1 MDARGGRRDVASI
14 FVFLGRYSGLMSQRR
29 ARKERKDLEPSGRAR
44 SLIVSAEKMLAVD
57 FSDVPS
63 SRTRQVIV
71 GWMRHAFEQS
81 RVIAQLHVAG
91 IEHAAAPNWRSYVET
106 AVRLQWLESVDIEDR
121 AGAVDAMIDHDK
133 ERVVGEVKSLRALGH
148 ESEAHVEEMDSLIL
162 EVTQNG
168 DIKNEAR
175 KLFPA
180 IQASRLP
187 SAGLFRA
194 WRQETQY
201 SHATA
206 ILGGAYAPSKDDRL
220 GFGTPPLADPD
231 LELHGMVQILVVMS
245 AAALLEDEGVAR
257 SKTSELFEAY
267 FT

>member
-1 MDARGGRRDVASI
+1 M
-14 FVFLGRYSGLMSQRR
+14 SGSR
-29 ARKERKDLEPSGRAR
+29 ARKERKELKPSGRAR
-44 SLIVSAEKMLAVD
+44 SLIVSAERVLAVD

-63 SRTRQVIV
+63 SRTRQVVV

-91 IEHAAAPNWRSYVET
+91 IEHAAAPNLRSCVET

-133 ERVVGEVKSLRALGH
+133 ERDVAEGKSLRALGH
-148 ESEAHVEEMDSLIL
+148 ESEARLEEMDSLIL

-168 DIKNEAR
+168 RIKDEAR

-180 IQASRLP
+180 IKASRFP
-187 SAGLFRA
+187 SAGLFKA

-206 ILGGAYAPSKDDRL
+206 TLGVAYAPSEDDRI

-231 LELHGMVQILVVMS
+231 LELHEMLTLLVVMTT
-245 AAALLEDEGVAR
+245 AALLKDEGVSR
-257 SKTSELFEAY
+257 SKTIELFEAHSG
-267 FT
+267 